1 MTIDYS
7 YIVAPFVD
15 GIIGYVTINIAIRML
30 FRPHKAKY
38 LLGLKIPFT
47 PGIIPKEKG
56 RIASKLGMF
65 ISDNFMKK
73 DVLKKTLLS
82 EDIIS
87 KLQRTIDGFFHKQS
101 QNTETLKVFVL
112 HFISKEEVNA
122 IVSDMRSNISK
133 QVSNKLGETKIGEQI
148 AEVVINHVLSKLRVD
163 GLDIDVPQMF
173 MSILGGSIWGKM
185 AELIEIPAKNYMA
198 KNINQI
204 LTDNGPEIIENLV
217 SNKINDLLD
226 LPMQQ
231 LLAGKE
237 KQISKITS
245 SCIAIYRTAITDHLP
260 RILETINIPFFLE
273 TRINE
278 MDMDETERLI
288 FHVMDKEL
296 KAIVWF
302 GALFG
307 FLMGFINLLF

>member
-1 MTIDYS
+1 
-7 YIVAPFVD
+7 
-15 GIIGYVTINIAIRML
+15 
-30 FRPHKAKY
+30 
-38 LLGLKIPFT
+38 
-47 PGIIPKEKG
+47 
-56 RIASKLGMF
+56 
-65 ISDNFMKK
+65 
-73 DVLKKTLLS
+73 
-82 EDIIS
+82 
-87 KLQRTIDGFFHKQS
+87 
-101 QNTETLKVFVL
+101 
-112 HFISKEEVNA
+112 
-122 IVSDMRSNISK
+122 
-133 QVSNKLGETKIGEQI
+133 
-148 AEVVINHVLSKLRVD
+148 
-163 GLDIDVPQMF
+163 
-173 MSILGGSIWGKM
+173 
-185 AELIEIPAKNYMA
+185 MA

-260 RILETINIPFFLE
+260 RILETINIPFFIE
-273 TRINE
+273 TRIKE

-288 FHVMDKEL
+288 FQVMDKEL

-307 FLMGFINLLF
+307 FLMVFINLLF

>member
-7 YIVAPFVD
+7 YIVAPFVG

-245 SCIAIYRTAITDHLP
+245 SCIAIYRTAITDYLP
-260 RILETINIPFFLE
+260 RILETINIPSIIE

-288 FHVMDKEL
+288 FQVMDKEL